1 MEEKVNRQLY
11 SDLDDLDYRIVK
23 FLEDNARMPFTQIAT
38 ELGVT
43 ERTIRMRVQ
52 QMQTDGILSLVG
64 VVNPIKAGIRMQA
77 LIQIAVDQN
86 KLDQVVEELMNT
98 YEARLVVLTSGDYQL
113 MIQVFTRD
121 YEELSEF
128 LMNKLNRVEG
138 ITRTNVIIELKV
150 LKSRLKFI
158 R

>member
-1 MEEKVNRQLY
+1 MEENINRQLF

-23 FLEDNARMPFTQIAT
+23 FLEDNARMPFTQIAS

-43 ERTIRMRVQ
+43 ERTVRMRVQ
-52 QMQTDGILSLVG
+52 QMQSDGILSLVG
-64 VVNPIKAGIRMQA
+64 VVNPIKAGIRMQS
-77 LIQIAVDQN
+77 LIQVAVDQN
-86 KLDQVVEELMNT
+86 KLNQVVEELRHT
-98 YEARLVVLTSGDYQL
+98 YEARLIVLTSGEYQL

-128 LMNKLNRVEG
+128 LMNKLNNVEG
-138 ITRTNVIIELKV
+138 ITKTNVILELKV

>member
-52 QMQTDGILSLVG
+52 QMQSDGILSLVG

-86 KLDQVVEELMNT
+86 KLDQVVEELMDT
-98 YEARLVVLTSGDYQL
+98 YEARLVVLTSGEYQL
-113 MIQVFTRD
+113 IIQVFTRD

-128 LMNKLNRVEG
+128 LMKKLNRVDG
-138 ITRTNVIIELKV
+138 ITRTNVIVELKV